1 MLSKTNRISGIDTN
15 CTGRRHSTTST
26 CPNQRIFTIH
36 TINVSLLS
44 TLSTYLYYPH
54 NQRMFTIHTSI
65 QILVWIVKDMLIE
78 TSACAVISGENH
90 GGIEIKQFTRG
101 GVPTQREAS
110 ICCAGSIV
118 YITRH

>member
-1 MLSKTNRISGIDTN
+1 MSETNRISGIDTN
-15 CTGRRHSTTST
+15 CKGRRHSTTST
-26 CPNQRIFTIH
+26 CPNQRIYTIH
-36 TINVSLLS
+36 TIKISLLS
-44 TLSTYLYYPH
+44 TQSTYLYYPH
-54 NQRMFTIHTSI
+54 NQRIFTIRTSI

-78 TSACAVISGENH
+78 TSVCAVIPGENH

-101 GVPTQREAS
+101 RVPTQQGAS